1 VRKHSLQAS
10 GRRSVGGKRESVRAG
25 SYRLSQWRRPMGWTR
40 CWLSASQR
48 GASAREGLLEHPVAG
63 ENLQT
68 VQGCAQVPA
77 QDLYAVQRGLTVV
90 Q

>member
-1 VRKHSLQAS
+1 
-10 GRRSVGGKRESVRAG
+10 
-25 SYRLSQWRRPMGWTR
+25 MGWTR